1 MNTLRWKRSLGVV
14 AIAIAAG
21 LGTGAARASTVPDST
36 PPGVV
41 LVDVVKLLNESS
53 PEFIWRRLGDA
64 NGKPLYTYDADQT
77 GKSSCYA
84 ECAKEFQP
92 LVADARA
99 KAFSDWSIVL
109 RDDHVRQ
116 WAYQGKPLYRYS
128 GPDPLG
134 EPQSS
139 NFGSGE
145 LASWHDPASNVYSPK
160 RGWRRAAYT
169 PEKTLAAPASLEV
182 DLLAVADGFGFV
194 DAATHLTAYAAP
206 ASHKLSSEWQPVRAA
221 ALAMPV
227 GEFSIL
233 TRKEDGTRQWT
244 YKGEALYT
252 YTGDYAPGDVNGIFT
267 SDKGVHAALAYHNF
281 APAGVTVGNYVG
293 RGPLL
298 INAKGLTLYYA
309 ARYHKVF
316 GGREGPGSYSLSYND
331 LKSQGTVACEADCAL
346 TWKPLLAS
354 ANAQA
359 SGFWELI
366 ARADGS
372 RQWSYK
378 GSPVYTYFDDKKP
391 GDIEGNNRS
400 VILYGGDKG
409 QVTFADAGTGP
420 KGPQRLGT
428 LTMLDAVGKP
438 GTDATYVAGAGYTGD
453 EAGRGSGTRVPGAP
467 ALGRA
472 GPPDAGAGFYWH
484 TVPLF

>member
-1 MNTLRWKRSLGVV
+1 M
-14 AIAIAAG
+14 
-21 LGTGAARASTVPDST
+21 PDST
-36 PPGVV
+36 PPGIT
-41 LVDVVKLLNESS
+41 LVDVVELMNEAS

-64 NGKPLYTYDADQT
+64 DGKPLYTYDADAA
-77 GKSSCYA
+77 GKSSCYD
-84 ECAKEFQP
+84 ECAKEFIP
-92 LVADARA
+92 LEADARA

-109 RDDHVRQ
+109 RDDHVKQ

-128 GPDPLG
+128 GTDPLG

-145 LASWHDPASNVYSPK
+145 QASWHDPSSSVYSPK
-160 RGWRRAAYT
+160 RGWRRAGYS
-169 PEKTLAAPASLEV
+169 PEKTLAMPTALQV
-182 DLLAVADGFGFV
+182 DLLAVAGGFGFV
-194 DAATHLTAYAAP
+194 DAATRLTAYAVP
-206 ASHKLSSEWQPVRAA
+206 VSHKVSSDWKPVRAA
-221 ALAMPV
+221 ALAVPL
-227 GEFSIL
+227 GDFSIVI
-233 TRKEDGTRQWT
+233 RKEDGTRQWT

-252 YTGDYAPGDVNGIFT
+252 YAGDYTPGDVNGIFT
-267 SDKGVHAALAYHNF
+267 ADKSIQAALAYHNF
-281 APAGVTVGNYVG
+281 LPPGLSVGNYIG
-293 RGPLL
+293 RGPLMT
-298 INAKGLTLYYA
+298 NAKGLTLYYA

-316 GGREGPGSYSLSYND
+316 GGREGPVSYSLSYND
-331 LKSQGTVACEADCAL
+331 LKSQGTVACEANCAL

-372 RQWSYK
+372 KQWVYK

-400 VILYGGDKG
+400 VILYGGAQG
-409 QVTFADAGTGP
+409 EVTYADAGTGP
-420 KGPQRLGT
+420 HGPQHLGK
-428 LTMLDAVGKP
+428 LTMLDAVGRP
-438 GTDATYVAGAGYTGD
+438 NGVATYVAGAGFTGD
-453 EAGRGSGTRVPGAP
+453 EAGRNGGAGNQRRGGAPGAP
-467 ALGRA
+467 VLGRS